1 MDWDNVRV
9 FLAVARGGQF
19 VAAAKRLKLDH
30 ATVSRRIAPLKTT
43 TSDALPRPS
52 LQDAINTP
60 NLIAKQSSR
69 SFCYHAGNHHP
80 QPLG

>member
-30 ATVSRRIAPLKTT
+30 ATVSRRIA
-43 TSDALPRPS
+43 ALEATVGGLRVPAPRTGCRAVALLTLS
-52 LQDAINTP
+52 
-60 NLIAKQSSR
+60 
-69 SFCYHAGNHHP
+69 
-80 QPLG
+80 